1 MRPRDDSTFQTTLP
15 ITPVEG
21 ALHAGEVLGTEERRM
36 SRFVLG
42 VLVGALAM
50 HWYAVYGGT
59 AVGDVVD
66 WFQDT
71 AGGYG
76 TASE

>member
-1 MRPRDDSTFQTTLP
+1 ME
-15 ITPVEG
+15 EG
-21 ALHAGEVLGTEERRM
+21 LHAGEVLGTEERRM

-42 VLVGALAM
+42 FLVGALAM

-59 AVGDVVD
+59 ALGDVTD

-76 TASE
+76 AAAD